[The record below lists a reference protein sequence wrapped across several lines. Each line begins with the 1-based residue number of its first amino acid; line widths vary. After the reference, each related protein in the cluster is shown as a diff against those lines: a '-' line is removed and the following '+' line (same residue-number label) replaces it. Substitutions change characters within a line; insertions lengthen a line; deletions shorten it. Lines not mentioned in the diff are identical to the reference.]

1 MTAVGI
7 IGATVEELR
16 MLTTDGNLPVGLPR
30 RIGEHV
36 WVVRAGLGATRA
48 GIAAERLLET
58 AGSIPLI
65 SWGTA
70 GALNDSLRPGDI
82 LLPSRIIEAASGHT
96 LETEASWR
104 SAIMAMCGK
113 AFRINSSP
121 LLQTDDIIAHPKQ
134 KRALLDT
141 YQAAG
146 IDMESASI
154 AAAAK
159 NHRLPFLA
167 LRVIVDTAGDRIPI
181 AANAGVDD
189 EGNVH
194 PLRIARALM
203 RHPFDLPGLLAL
215 GRNFS
220 MARHTLR
227 KLALLALEG
236 KLAPTSSL
244 SSYLSSKTHALH

>member
-1 MTAVGI
+1 MTNVGI

-16 MLTTDGNLPVGLPR
+16 MFATDGNLRVGFPR
-30 RIGEHV
+30 QIGEHV
-36 WVVRAGLGATRA
+36 WIVRAGMGAARA
-48 GIAAERLLET
+48 GIAVERLLET
-58 AGSIPLI
+58 AGPMPLI

-70 GALNDSLRPGDI
+70 GALNDSLHPGDI
-82 LLPSRIIEAASGHT
+82 LLPSQVIEVASGHA

-104 SAIMAMCGK
+104 SAIMSMCGN

-121 LLQTDDIIAHPKQ
+121 LLQTDGIIAHPKQ
-134 KRALLDT
+134 KRALLET
-141 YQAAG
+141 HEAAG
-146 IDMESASI
+146 IDMESAAI

-159 NHRLPFLA
+159 NHGLPFLT
-167 LRVIVDTAGDRIPI
+167 LRVIVDAAGDRIPI

-203 RHPFDLPGLLAL
+203 RYPYELPALLAL

-227 KLALLALEG
+227 KLARLALEG

-244 SSYLSSKTHALH
+244 SSCLSSKTHATH